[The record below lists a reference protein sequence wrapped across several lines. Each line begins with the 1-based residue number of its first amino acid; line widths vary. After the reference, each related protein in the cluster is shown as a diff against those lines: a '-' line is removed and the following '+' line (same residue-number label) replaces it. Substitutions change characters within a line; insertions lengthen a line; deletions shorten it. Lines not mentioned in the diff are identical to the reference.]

1 MLRLPLPW
9 LTLIVAALLF
19 FALREKSPTE
29 LLSPS
34 AAEPGGFPQTYMI
47 DIETE
52 EFDQQGQLL
61 YRMSTPAAQHFQMD
75 PESPGEADH
84 TLIAQPKL
92 FFFSQN
98 DGNPWRLSAMEGISH
113 TSSGRVT
120 LNHNVRAEQQ
130 TPGQSGFTLSTSALT
145 IHTVEQFAETD
156 KAVKMRAPQGE
167 IETIGMQAWLNED
180 RIELLSTV
188 RGTYA
193 P

>member
-1 MLRLPLPW
+1 MLRIPLPW
-9 LTLIVAALLF
+9 ITLIVATLLF

-29 LLSPS
+29 LMSPT
-34 AAEPGGFPQTYMI
+34 AAEPTGFPHAYMI
-47 DIETE
+47 DIETQ
-52 EFDQQGQLL
+52 EFDADGKLI
-61 YRMSTPAAQHFQMD
+61 YKMSTPAAQHFQTD
-75 PESPGEADH
+75 PNAPGPNDY

-92 FFFSQN
+92 FFYSEK
-98 DGNPWRLSAMEGISH
+98 DASPWRLSATEGRSDANG
-113 TSSGRVT
+113 SKVT
-120 LNHNVRAEQQ
+120 LTNNVRVEQREQ
-130 TPGQSGFTLSTSALT
+130 NRLSFLLTTSLLT

-180 RIELLSTV
+180 RIELLSKV